1 MNGLYDLLLF
11 LFVFGVFAG
20 VMNGL
25 NAFPDNKIPD
35 AGYKVDDSSVTDLQS
50 AGTSQTASD
59 FSIWNMIQIFMTAL
73 GSGIVA
79 LFAVGVL
86 IYGLMVGIG
95 ADPGFSLAISGGI
108 QAIVTFITLFGL
120 YELWT
125 GRSVT

>member
-11 LFVFGVFAG
+11 LFIFGVFAG
-20 VMNGL
+20 AINGL
-25 NAFPDNKIPD
+25 GVFDHKIPD
-35 AGYKVDDSSVTDLQS
+35 AGYKIDESSVTEMQN
-50 AGTSQTASD
+50 AGTSQSTSD
-59 FSIWNMIQIFMTAL
+59 FSIWSLIQIFMTAL

-86 IYGLMVGIG
+86 IYGLMIGIG
-95 ADPGFSLAISGGI
+95 ADATFSLAVSGAI
-108 QAIVTFITLFGL
+108 QAIVTFVTLFGL

>member
-11 LFVFGVFAG
+11 LFIFGICAGLINGLGVFSQK
-20 VMNGL
+20 L
-25 NAFPDNKIPD
+25 PD
-35 AGYKVDDSSVTDLQS
+35 AGYKIDETSVTELQS
-50 AGTSQTASD
+50 AGTSQSTSD
-59 FSIWNMIQIFMTAL
+59 FSVWNLIQIFMTAL

-86 IYGLMVGIG
+86 IYGLLLGVG
-95 ADPGFSLAISGGI
+95 ADPAFSLAVSGAI
-108 QAIVTFITLFGL
+108 QAVVTFVTLFGL

>member
-11 LFVFGVFAG
+11 LFIFGIFAGTINGLGVFSQK
-20 VMNGL
+20 L
-25 NAFPDNKIPD
+25 PDS
-35 AGYKVDDSSVTDLQS
+35 GYQISDSTVTEMQS
-50 AGTSQTASD
+50 AGTSMTASD
-59 FSIWNMIQIFMTAL
+59 FSIWNLIQIFMTAL

-86 IYGLMVGIG
+86 IYGLLMGVG
-95 ADPGFSLAISGGI
+95 ADPTFSLAVSGAI
-108 QAIVTFITLFGL
+108 QAVVTFITLFGL

>member
-11 LFVFGVFAG
+11 LFIFGICAGLVNGLGVFSQK
-20 VMNGL
+20 V
-25 NAFPDNKIPD
+25 PDP
-35 AGYKVDDSSVTDLQS
+35 GYTISDTSVTELQS
-50 AGTSQTASD
+50 AGTSQTTSD
-59 FSIWNMIQIFMTAL
+59 FSIWNLIQIFMTAL

-86 IYGLMVGIG
+86 IYGIMQSIG
-95 ADPGFSLAISGGI
+95 VDPTFSLAVSGAV

>member
-1 MNGLYDLLLF
+1 MNGFYDMLLF
-11 LFVFGVFAG
+11 LFIFGIFAGTINGLGVF
-20 VMNGL
+20 
-25 NAFPDNKIPD
+25 DHKIPD
-35 AGYKVDDSSVTDLQS
+35 AGYTIDDTSVTELQS
-50 AGTSQTASD
+50 AGTSQTTND
-59 FSIWNMIQIFMTAL
+59 FSVWSLIQIFMTAL

-86 IYGLMVGIG
+86 IYGLLVGIG
-95 ADPGFSLAISGGI
+95 ADATFALAVSGGV